1 MTWSEADVGVP
12 VRLWL
17 LRVGNYKWKGDL
29 FGGKGGRAALL
40 VMSLLVDNPQ
50 ELDVDNEDSVGSFF
64 SFFRVRSFSLL
75 ELFMIAI
82 LNVEE
87 FKPNY

>member
-1 MTWSEADVGVP
+1 M
-12 VRLWL
+12 
-17 LRVGNYKWKGDL
+17 
-29 FGGKGGRAALL
+29 
-40 VMSLLVDNPQ
+40 MSLLVDNPQ

-64 SFFRVRSFSLL
+64 SFFRVRSFALL

-82 LNVEE
+82 LKVEE